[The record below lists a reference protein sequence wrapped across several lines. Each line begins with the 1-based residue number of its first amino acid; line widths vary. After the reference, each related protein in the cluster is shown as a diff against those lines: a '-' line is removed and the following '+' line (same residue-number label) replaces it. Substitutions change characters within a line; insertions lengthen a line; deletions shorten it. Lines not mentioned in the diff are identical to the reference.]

1 MPEREY
7 VVTVL
12 CFACP
17 QCIQPIPQYYQLPS
31 EHANAAGPEMLDLS
45 CQSCGWRGSLPQ
57 SETRL
62 SVATYWSYPSD

>member
-17 QCIQPIPQYYQLPS
+17 QCIQPIPHYYQLPS
-31 EHANAAGPEMLDLS
+31 EHANAAGPEMLD
-45 CQSCGWRGSLPQ
+45 CPVSLADGGVPF
-57 SETRL
+57 RNL
-62 SVATYWSYPSD
+62 KPA